1 MSLPRPK
8 PTKPHAQAYALSNHQ
23 YTKVTLADPPSSIDT
38 VRRTQALIIGC
49 GAAGSAA
56 ALRLARE
63 GVHVIMLGAA
73 INPADCNSY
82 WAQGGIIY
90 KSKDDSPELLSSD
103 IHRAGAGVCHD
114 PAVRKVATEGPACV
128 EDLLLD

>member
-1 MSLPRPK
+1 MSLLRHAAAAPLKRQDHSL
-8 PTKPHAQAYALSNHQ
+8 PHSHYHPLNPLNPPPDHLS
-23 YTKVTLADPPSSIDT
+23 
-38 VRRTQALIIGC
+38 VRRTQALVVGC

-63 GVHVIMLGAA
+63 GVRVIVLGAA
-73 INPADCNSY
+73 ANPADCNTY

-90 KSKDDSPELLSSD
+90 KSPDDSPDLLSSD

-114 PAVRKVATEGPACV
+114 
-128 EDLLLD
+128 